1 MKEYTT
7 QLRLFTPSGWEFY
20 CDSLY
25 EFPAG
30 TVLHVKGAIWLIV
43 RNASQWGA
51 VSQENKPITLL
62 HLEGLIHEEG
72 FGVVV
77 YTPDDHEYD
86 A

>member
-1 MKEYTT
+1 MKKRTT

-30 TVLHVKGAIWLIV
+30 TVLHVKGTLWMIV
-43 RNASQWGA
+43 HNDGQWGV
-51 VSQENKPITLL
+51 VSKENKPTTLL
-62 HLEGLIHEEG
+62 HLEELIRKEG

-77 YTPDDHEYD
+77 YIPDK
-86 A
+86 

>member
-1 MKEYTT
+1 MKECTT

-30 TVLHVKGAIWLIV
+30 TVLHVKGRIWLIV
-43 RNASQWGA
+43 RNDSQWGA
-51 VSQENKPITLL
+51 VSQENKKKTLL
-62 HLEGLIHEEG
+62 RIEELIRKEG

-77 YTPDDHEYD
+77 YTPDE
-86 A
+86 

>member
-1 MKEYTT
+1 MTR
-7 QLRLFTPSGWEFY
+7 LRLFTSSGWEFY

-43 RNASQWGA
+43 RNDSQWGA
-51 VSQENKPITLL
+51 VSQENKKKTLL
-62 HLEGLIHEEG
+62 RLEELIREEG

-77 YTPDDHEYD
+77 YTPDE
-86 A
+86 